1 MAPGAQNSFLQG
13 SASGPCGS
21 STGLTACSGSCAFCH
36 GTDGRTPPTLG
47 RSFYPRVPD
56 LSSAQVQAY
65 SDAEL
70 FWIIKNGIHLSGMPG
85 FGNIHSDEEIW
96 DLVSYVRSLGA
107 PSQR

>member
-1 MAPGAQNSFLQG
+1 
-13 SASGPCGS
+13 
-21 STGLTACSGSCAFCH
+21 
-36 GTDGRTPPTLG
+36 LG